1 MIKTLIKISVVI
13 AVLGAAYTVYY
24 WEAIK
29 GQWKFEELCEKEG
42 GSRFYGRVEKDVGWE
57 VVVSEND
64 EHAYKS
70 PFYFGHVAFVRF
82 KDEKGILRDV
92 YLTAGKTQ
100 WKKGYDIRPADM
112 NKQPKYR
119 YTSEHIMLPSNYRM
133 SRSNTNVIDIEKNKL
148 LARRSSFAYE
158 WRSPDES
165 FLNAPTSVVC
175 PVGRESDD
183 FSYSIYKSGRM
194 K

>member
-42 GSRFYGRVEKDVGWE
+42 GSRFYAKVEKDVGWE
-57 VVVSEND
+57 VVVSENNQY
-64 EHAYKS
+64 AYKE
-70 PFYFGHVAFVRF
+70 PFDFGHVAFVRF

-100 WKKGYDIRPADM
+100 WMTGYDIRLADLSNEVKYKLIFEQGHVGNDLRM
-112 NKQPKYR
+112 TRTRSTILDIKQGR
-119 YTSEHIMLPSNYRM
+119 AAATQ
-133 SRSNTNVIDIEKNKL
+133 TGFD
-148 LARRSSFAYE
+148 YE
-158 WRSPDES
+158 WKSPDKA
-165 FLNAPTSVVC
+165 FLNAPTSVSCTGVSTFEFFKA
-175 PVGRESDD
+175 GL
-183 FSYSIYKSGRM
+183 FKNQG

>member
-42 GSRFYGRVEKDVGWE
+42 GSRFYGVVEKDVGWE
-57 VVVSEND
+57 VVVSENN
-64 EHAYKS
+64 EHAYRR
-70 PFYFGHVAFVRF
+70 PFDFGHISFVRF
-82 KDEKGILRDV
+82 KDQKGFLKDV
-92 YLTAGKTQ
+92 YLTAGETK

-112 NKQPKYR
+112 NKQPRYR
-119 YTSEHIMLPSNYRM
+119 YTTEHIMLPSNYRM
-133 SRSNTNVIDIEKNKL
+133 SRVNYNVIDIQANKL
-148 LARRSSFAYE
+148 LARHSYFGYE
-158 WRSPDES
+158 WKSPDKA

-175 PVGRESDD
+175 RSGRESDA
-183 FSYSIYKSGRM
+183 FVYSIYKSGRM